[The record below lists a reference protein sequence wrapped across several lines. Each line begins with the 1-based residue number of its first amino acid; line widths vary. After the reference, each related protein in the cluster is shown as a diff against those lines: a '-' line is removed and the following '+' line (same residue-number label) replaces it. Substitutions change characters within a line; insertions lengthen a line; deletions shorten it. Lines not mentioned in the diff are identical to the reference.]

1 MVILAEDYSLSD
13 YPSDVAVNRW
23 QPLWKPK
30 ESSTEAKASVVSGVP
45 APAGSCEFV
54 GALIWEGSIG
64 RCCRL
69 GGCCFLFADPKAYAS
84 CPSRMER
91 LRELQKSRKQP

>member
-1 MVILAEDYSLSD
+1 MVALAEDYSFSD
-13 YPSDVAVNRW
+13 YPSEAVNRW

-30 ESSTEAKASVVSGVP
+30 DSPTETKAHIVNEAP

-54 GALIWEGSIG
+54 GALIWEGSTG

-69 GGCCFLFADPKAYAS
+69 SGCCFLFADPKAYAS
-84 CPSRMER
+84 CPSRIEK
-91 LRELQKSRKQP
+91 LLGLKVLTKKT